1 MVGQPFL
8 DVDDSFGE
16 RCGLGSAQ
24 QVPVLFHR
32 STAPS
37 RVDHDRASV
46 AADRQRSD
54 GGLRPTA
61 SIGAEPGMGMQC
73 AAARGDIGRR
83 RDAKPGGLDD
93 PLTRM
98 VDVSL
103 PGIHDTAGEKEDI
116 VTAWLSASFVGT
128 GDHGAAPG
136 AWAQAAG
143 GPRRQAACSRTG
155 ADAGGRAHRRPASGD
170 ERRVRRPQR
179 GIHGSIR

>member
-1 MVGQPFL
+1 MEDRVGTARSAAQTVVVELDQAMDKGRKRDAGCRMGALHVPKMARILNSHADIEWLDLGKTIEMVGQPFL

-116 VTAWLSASFVGT
+116 VTAG
-128 GDHGAAPG
+128 
-136 AWAQAAG
+136 
-143 GPRRQAACSRTG
+143 
-155 ADAGGRAHRRPASGD
+155 
-170 ERRVRRPQR
+170 
-179 GIHGSIR
+179 